1 MASRGCVIFVGN
13 LPGDVREREVEDLF
27 AKVPVALVPYF
38 FCCEAQQ
45 FPARKMLYQ
54 LHRQPF
60 RCCCVVWANSA
71 HRSEES
77 SEATSILVRGVRRPK
92 VEPKAD
98 LHGLCGALDSL
109 LVSSGR

>member
-27 AKVPVALVPYF
+27 AKVAVALVPHF
-38 FCCEAQQ
+38 LGFEASNYAACQWHFHQ
-45 FPARKMLYQ
+45 
-54 LHRQPF
+54 HEQPF
-60 RCCCVVWANSA
+60 IRCHVVRANSA
-71 HRSEES
+71 HRPEES
-77 SEATSILVRGVRRPK
+77 SKATSILIRGVRRPK
-92 VEPKAD
+92 VEPQVD